1 MWTCMLGRW
10 VVEGGSGGGLVT
22 NNGHKALV
30 SEPDRRKIRKEGL
43 VNEAGWKCTLR
54 NVRNFITLTVT

>member
-1 MWTCMLGRW
+1 MGGR
-10 VVEGGSGGGLVT
+10 GGEWGRTG

-30 SEPDRRKIRKEGL
+30 SEPNPRKIRKEGL